1 MMKIVLRRGGLILV
15 AFGLAWFSGCRAGV
29 GVRVSPQPVPPAAK
43 ETVARTGYTVQV
55 GAFSVPDNART
66 LTRSLSAMG
75 LDAYYFPHGS
85 GLYKVRFGD
94 FPSRDAAVR
103 EARRLVHKT
112 IIDDYFIVG
121 PEDYAVSKQ
130 GLFGK
135 DDLRAKLVATAESY
149 MGVEYSWGGTS
160 SNDGFDC
167 SGLARAVYQLNGLN
181 LPRSSAEQYGA
192 GTAVPRDRM
201 LRGDLVFFA
210 ASSSRAISHVGIYV
224 GENTFIHAPGKDRR
238 IRKDSLND
246 RYFRERFSGARTY
259 LK

>member
-1 MMKIVLRRGGLILV
+1 MKTVPTRAGLILV

-29 GVRVSPQPVPPAAK
+29 GVQVIPQPAPPAAN

-66 LTRSLSAMG
+66 LTRALNAMG
-75 LDAYYFPHGS
+75 LDAYYFPHES

-103 EARRLVHKT
+103 EARRLVDKAL
-112 IIDDYFIVG
+112 IDDYFVVG

-130 GLFGK
+130 GLFGE
-135 DDLRAKLVATAESY
+135 DDVRDNLVATAESF

-160 SNDGFDC
+160 STDGFDC

-181 LPRSSAEQYGA
+181 LPRSSVEQYEA
-192 GTAVPRDRM
+192 GTAVPRGRL

-224 GENTFIHAPGKDRR
+224 GESAFIHAPGKDRR

-246 RYFRERFSGARTY
+246 RYFREHFSGARTF